1 MAGTAPAFRRITC
14 DAPGACD
21 DFSLNVDL
29 PARAF
34 RGRLPVLNLR
44 LQPSAGSAIALVVCQ
59 PSDCTPT
66 VAGTPLRDP
75 TVTDYVVYPPP
86 STSVGGQQLP
96 MLGGTTTAAI
106 RSPRK
111 GRWTIRAGC
120 VVCVGAT
127 YAVDA
132 SVSTVPP
139 PKPLTP
145 KRFTEQVLPGI
156 DKAHPAGAG
165 EPGIEVGPHGE
176 IWVNGPGATA
186 EFWSSYDQGRTFKL
200 HEPVTDFSTGDTWL
214 TIGPDGTVYAV
225 NLVEEQGFGNDVYVS
240 RDRGKTWTNTTLP
253 SGNRV
258 PYLINVDSDRQWITA
273 DPKIPGTVYFESH
286 DAGDQLVWVYRSQDY
301 GRTWLPMSSISLL
314 DLLGRSSIETVA
326 TNTTTPIIFGP
337 DGTMYFTIAFTDLVR
352 AATIAQLPTNPD
364 FFVTKILIVSSPD
377 RGATWQSH
385 VAYDSHGADYVD
397 HGFTPL
403 TYDRAGNLY
412 LAWSERPV
420 DGVIT
425 RMRLATS
432 TDGGRTWSKA
442 VAVGTQTGSN
452 VFPAVAAKG
461 DPGRVDVAWLTSPT
475 KDFNNPNAT
484 WRVVMAQST
493 NALSPEPTFDV
504 LPVSTDIV
512 HAGDICQAGLF
523 CTVTSGNRSLLD
535 YIYMDVDGAGMAHI
549 VYADDLGELRTV
561 HAAQIRGISMLAPRH
576 SSRR

>member
-1 MAGTAPAFRRITC
+1 
-14 DAPGACD
+14 
-21 DFSLNVDL
+21 
-29 PARAF
+29 
-34 RGRLPVLNLR
+34 
-44 LQPSAGSAIALVVCQ
+44 
-59 PSDCTPT
+59 
-66 VAGTPLRDP
+66 
-75 TVTDYVVYPPP
+75 
-86 STSVGGQQLP
+86 
-96 MLGGTTTAAI
+96 MLGGATTAAI
-106 RSPRK
+106 RSPRT

-120 VVCVGAT
+120 IICVGAT
-127 YAVDA
+127 YTVDA
-132 SVSTVPP
+132 SVSTVARPRP
-139 PKPLTP
+139 VTP
-145 KRFTEQVLPGI
+145 KRFTDQILPGI
-156 DKAHPAGAG
+156 DKQHPAGAG
-165 EPGIEVGPHGE
+165 EPGIQIGPHGE

-214 TIGPDGTVYAV
+214 TIGPDGTIYAV

-240 RDRGKTWTNTTLP
+240 RDRGKTWTNTALP
-253 SGNRV
+253 TGNRV

-286 DAGDQLVWVYRSQDY
+286 DAGDELVWVYRSQDY
-301 GRTWLPMSSISLL
+301 GRTWLPMSNISLL
-314 DLLGRSSIETVA
+314 DLVGRSSIDTVP

-337 DGTMYFTIAFTDLVR
+337 DGTMYFTIAFTDLVH
-352 AATIAQLPTNPD
+352 AATLAQLPTNPD
-364 FFVTKILIVSSPD
+364 FFVTEILVASSHD
-377 RGATWQSH
+377 NGGTWQFH
-385 VAYDSHGADYVD
+385 VAYDSHASTYVD

-432 TDGGRTWSKA
+432 RDSGRTWTKP

-452 VFPAVAAKG
+452 VFPAIAAKG
-461 DPGRVDVAWLTSPT
+461 DPGRVDVAWLTSPVD
-475 KDFNNPNAT
+475 DFNDPNAT

-493 NALSPEPTFDV
+493 NALSRHPTFNV
-504 LPVSTDIV
+504 LPVSPDIV

-549 VYADDLGELRTV
+549 VYANDLGALRTI
-561 HAAQIRGISMLAPRH
+561 HAAQVTGPPTLATRH